1 MSHISA
7 WMGAGVVAAGVSAAM
22 IVGADVASADAGT
35 DASADSSASSAGDAR
50 ARPGSSRDAAAG
62 DASEKASDAG
72 ADTGADT
79 DGDSGLDTG
88 DDVDLENDRDGAD
101 RDDDRDDAGLDDD
114 RDGADLEN
122 DRDDADLEK
131 TGDDADLDNDVD
143 IAKTGDG
150 ADLAEPSTSDASGS
164 DSDAV
169 GSSAPPSIDPD
180 VQIVGASGAG
190 QVELPVAEAPVDAVS
205 DGDDHTTAAAGRAPN
220 VVPAATS
227 VAAAITTSTVS
238 SAAAAPQRSLQDI
251 IASFIFDFVGV
262 AVRFIAGPPVAPRG
276 STVTVKTSTLKI
288 DDKHT
293 VPAHWY
299 YPDGDEPPQRII
311 YLQHGFLGVGA
322 MYSYT
327 AANLAERTNSI
338 VVVPTLT
345 SNRNVQDGFWLG
357 SDQALRATSALF
369 LGEREALTASAIAA
383 GYAQRYG
390 AGVSLPDRF
399 ALVGHSLGGNL
410 VAGAAGYYADAVAAG
425 GEAGHLAGVVL
436 LDAAPQGSVLSD
448 ALVKLDG
455 IGTYVPVLELGAPKD
470 VRRVDAALNEHRP
483 GTFNGIVLDHG
494 KHLDSMDG
502 GTWLIQFI
510 SHLYQ
515 GFPTAQ
521 NQAAA
526 QIVIGGWVND
536 ILDGRIDPLTG
547 RCGGVECAGIYG
559 DPGQT
564 LELPTLAGPT
574 RGQVI
579 GTAVPVR
586 SVEFQPAP
594 VTATVSPRHAAGRNL
609 MLYI

>member
-35 DASADSSASSAGDAR
+35 DASADSSASASGDDR
-50 ARPGSSRDAAAG
+50 TRPGSSRDTSAG
-62 DASEKASDAG
+62 DASEKASDADTG
-72 ADTGADT
+72 TDTGAADGDDTDGDDT
-79 DGDSGLDTG
+79 DGDSGLGT
-88 DDVDLENDRDGAD
+88 
-101 RDDDRDDAGLDDD
+101 
-114 RDGADLEN
+114 
-122 DRDDADLEK
+122 RDDADAR
-131 TGDDADLDNDVD
+131 DDADPENDQADADAQDDVD
-143 IAKTGDG
+143 HEKTGDG
-150 ADLAEPSTSDASGS
+150 AHFEDDVDIEKAGDDTDLEEKSTSDASES
-164 DSDAV
+164 DNDAV

-180 VQIVGASGAG
+180 VDNVPATGDG
-190 QVELPVAEAPVDAVS
+190 QVELPVIEAPVEAVS
-205 DGDDHTTAAAGRAPN
+205 DGDDHATAAAVRAPN

-227 VAAAITTSTVS
+227 MAAAITTATVS

-262 AVRFIAGPPVAPRG
+262 AVTFIAGPPVVPRG

-410 VAGAAGYYADAVAAG
+410 VAGAAGYYADAIAAG
-425 GEAGHLAGVVL
+425 GGAGKLAGVVL

-483 GTFNGIVLDHG
+483 GKFNGIVLENG

-526 QIVIGGWVND
+526 QVLIGGWVND

-547 RCGGVECAGIYG
+547 RCGGVDCAGIYG

-564 LELPTLAGPT
+564 LELQTPAGPT

-579 GTAVPVR
+579 GTAVAVR
-586 SVEFQPAP
+586 SAEFQPAP
-594 VTATVSPRHAAGRNL
+594 VTATVSPRQPAGRNL
-609 MLYI
+609 MLDI

>member
-35 DASADSSASSAGDAR
+35 DASADSSASSAGNDR
-50 ARPGSSRDAAAG
+50 ARPGSSRDGSAG
-62 DASEKASDAG
+62 DASDKASDAN

-79 DGDSGLDTG
+79 AGDSGLDTG
-88 DDVDLENDRDGAD
+88 EDVELDDRDDASLE
-101 RDDDRDDAGLDDD
+101 DDRDDAGLDDD
-114 RDGADLEN
+114 RDDVDAQ
-122 DRDDADLEK
+122 DDADLEK
-131 TGDDADLDNDVD
+131 TGDDADLE
-143 IAKTGDG
+143 KTGDDAG
-150 ADLAEPSTSDASGS
+150 LATTADDADLDDTSTSDASES

-180 VQIVGASGAG
+180 VEIVDATGAG
-190 QVELPVAEAPVDAVS
+190 QVELPDAEVPVDAVS
-205 DGDDHTTAAAGRAPN
+205 DGDEHTAAAASRAPN
-220 VVPAATS
+220 MVPAATS
-227 VAAAITTSTVS
+227 VAAAITTATVS
-238 SAAAAPQRSLQDI
+238 SAAVAPQRSLQDI

-262 AVRFIAGPPVAPRG
+262 AVRFIAGPPVVPRG

-288 DDKHT
+288 DDKHA

-383 GYAQRYG
+383 SYAQRYG

-425 GEAGHLAGVVL
+425 GEVGHLAGVVL

-448 ALVKLDG
+448 ALIKLDG

-483 GTFNGIVLDHG
+483 GKFNGIVLDNG

-526 QIVIGGWVND
+526 QILIGGWVND

-547 RCGGVECAGIYG
+547 RCSGVECAGIYG

-564 LELPTLAGPT
+564 LELPTPAGPT

-579 GTAVPVR
+579 GTAVAVR
-586 SVEFQPAP
+586 SAEFQPAP
-594 VTATVSPRHAAGRNL
+594 VTATVSPRQAAGRNL
-609 MLYI
+609 MLHI

>member
-22 IVGADVASADAGT
+22 VVGADVASADTGS
-35 DASADSSASSAGDAR
+35 DASAGSATSSSGRDQTRPSRSERASEK
-50 ARPGSSRDAAAG
+50 
-62 DASEKASDAG
+62 DASE
-72 ADTGADT
+72 
-79 DGDSGLDTG
+79 
-88 DDVDLENDRDGAD
+88 
-101 RDDDRDDAGLDDD
+101 
-114 RDGADLEN
+114 
-122 DRDDADLEK
+122 
-131 TGDDADLDNDVD
+131 
-143 IAKTGDG
+143 
-150 ADLAEPSTSDASGS
+150 STSDADTDTDSEADGDDGS
-164 DSDAV
+164 N
-169 GSSAPPSIDPD
+169 
-180 VQIVGASGAG
+180 G
-190 QVELPVAEAPVDAVS
+190 QS
-205 DGDDHTTAAAGRAPN
+205 DGDDSDADGADDTEVADDTGDSEVADDADDTEVAEDGEGREEGAKPGGEKNADDAESSDRGDSLESDVIDPQPKEPLTSEAVTDEPQITDEPAVVESDSYENDTATEVQTPNVMSAVAAPMAAAVAKATVTAAAA
-220 VVPAATS
+220 S
-227 VAAAITTSTVS
+227 
-238 SAAAAPQRSLQDI
+238 PQRSLQDI

-262 AVRFIAGPPVAPRG
+262 AVTFIAGPPVVPRG

-327 AANLAERTNSI
+327 AANLAESTNSI

-345 SNRNVQDGFWLG
+345 SNRNVHDGFWLG
-357 SDQALRATSALF
+357 SDQALRATAALF

-390 AGVSLPDRF
+390 AGVALPDRF

-410 VAGAAGYYADAVAAG
+410 VAGAAGYYAEAIAAAG
-425 GEAGHLAGVVL
+425 EANQLAGVVL
-436 LDAAPQGSVLSD
+436 LDAAPQGSVLTD

-455 IGTYVPVLELGAPKD
+455 IGTYIPVLELGAPKES
-470 VRRVDAALNEHRP
+470 RRVDAALNEHRP
-483 GTFNGIVLDHG
+483 GKFNGIVLEKG

-510 SHLYQ
+510 SNLYQ

-526 QIVIGGWVND
+526 QILMGGWVSD
-536 ILDGRIDPLTG
+536 ILEGRIDPLTG
-547 RCGGVECAGIYG
+547 RCDGDECAGIYG

-564 LELPTLAGPT
+564 FDLQSPAGAT
-574 RGQVI
+574 RGTVI
-579 GTAVPVR
+579 GVPVPVR
-586 SVEFQPAP
+586 SAEFQPRP
-594 VTATVSPRHAAGRNL
+594 VTAMVAPRWPAGRSL
-609 MLYI
+609 MLHT

>member
-22 IVGADVASADAGT
+22 IIGADVASADAGT
-35 DASADSSASSAGDAR
+35 DASADSSASASGGDR
-50 ARPGSSRDAAAG
+50 TRPGSSRNTSVG
-62 DASEKASDAG
+62 DASEKASDADTDT
-72 ADTGADT
+72 DTGAGDGDDT
-79 DGDSGLDTG
+79 DGDSGLGT
-88 DDVDLENDRDGAD
+88 
-101 RDDDRDDAGLDDD
+101 
-114 RDGADLEN
+114 
-122 DRDDADLEK
+122 RDDADAR
-131 TGDDADLDNDVD
+131 DDADPENDRAD
-143 IAKTGDG
+143 ADAQDDADHEKTGDG
-150 ADLAEPSTSDASGS
+150 AHLEDDVDIEKAGDHADLEERSTSDASES
-164 DSDAV
+164 DNDAV
-169 GSSAPPSIDPD
+169 GSSAPPSINPEVDNVPAIGD
-180 VQIVGASGAG
+180 GE
-190 QVELPVAEAPVDAVS
+190 VELPVIEAPVEAVS
-205 DGDDHTTAAAGRAPN
+205 DGDDHATVAAVRAPN

-227 VAAAITTSTVS
+227 MAAAITTATVS

-262 AVRFIAGPPVAPRG
+262 AVTFIAGPPVVPRG

-410 VAGAAGYYADAVAAG
+410 VAGAAGYYADAIAAG
-425 GEAGHLAGVVL
+425 GGAGKLAGVVL

-483 GTFNGIVLDHG
+483 GKFNGIVLENG

-526 QIVIGGWVND
+526 QVLIGGWVND

-547 RCGGVECAGIYG
+547 RCGGVDCAGIYG

-564 LELPTLAGPT
+564 LELQTPAGPT
-574 RGQVI
+574 RGQLI
-579 GTAVPVR
+579 GTAVAVR
-586 SVEFQPAP
+586 SAEFQPAP
-594 VTATVSPRHAAGRNL
+594 VTATVSPRQPAGRNL
-609 MLYI
+609 MLDI